1 MLCNQIN
8 KIAVDFFSA
17 KLILRNKQITA
28 GEVDR
33 TEQIQENVLTNK
45 TKKTGTHTS
54 TFNQ

>member
-8 KIAVDFFSA
+8 KIAVGTPSFM
-17 KLILRNKQITA
+17 LILRNKQITA

-33 TEQIQENVLTNK
+33 MEQIQEDVFTNK

-54 TFNQ
+54 TFDQ